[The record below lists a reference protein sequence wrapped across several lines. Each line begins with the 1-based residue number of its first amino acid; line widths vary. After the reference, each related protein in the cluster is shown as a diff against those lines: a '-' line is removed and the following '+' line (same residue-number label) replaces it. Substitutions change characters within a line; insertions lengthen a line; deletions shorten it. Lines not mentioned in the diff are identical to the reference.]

1 MLPSQSSSGEVGL
14 NNSCVLVQTGLN
26 ASLKKL
32 RDDLHAARADE
43 IARRYLVL
51 NAFDGVLATLGI
63 IAGAYFAG
71 ATQAKVILVAGLGAS
86 AAMGISGAWGAYLTE
101 RAERARAIRELEKE
115 LFASLRGSTIE
126 QASRTAVVL
135 VALVDGLSPL
145 ATSLVCLSP
154 LMVSMGGLMALGTA
168 VMVSAAL
175 ALVILFSIGVFLGRT
190 SNTNLLLQGA
200 LMALAGF
207 LIFGLVYI
215 LGGG

>member
-1 MLPSQSSSGEVGL
+1 MPSL
-14 NNSCVLVQTGLN
+14 DWLN

-32 RDDLHAARADE
+32 RDDLHSVRADE

-63 IAGAYFAG
+63 ITGAYFAG
-71 ATQAKVILVAGLGAS
+71 ATQARVIVIAGLGAS
-86 AAMGISGAWGAYLTE
+86 SAMAVSGAWGAYLTE

-126 QASRTAVVL
+126 QASRTAVFL
-135 VALVDGLSPL
+135 IALVDGLSPL
-145 ATSLVCLSP
+145 VTSLVCLSP
-154 LMVSMGGLMALGTA
+154 LLVSLSGLMALGTA
-168 VMVSAAL
+168 VAVSAVFAL
-175 ALVILFSIGVFLGRT
+175 AILFSLGVFLGRI
-190 SNTNLLLQGA
+190 SHTNLLLQGV

-215 LGGG
+215 LGVG